1 MYIHMPIS
9 YFLLLLFINIKYIM
23 DRQFNSF
30 HYYNNHYN
38 KSKLM
43 NILFSCFTLFS
54 DGGVLSESDWLRGFS
69 HSSQALIIHFYLF
82 LC

>member
-1 MYIHMPIS
+1 
-9 YFLLLLFINIKYIM
+9 M

-38 KSKLM
+38 NNKLM

-54 DGGVLSESDWLRGFS
+54 GGGVLSESDWLSGFS
-69 HSSQALIIHFYLF
+69 HSSQALIIHFFSILYQTIQNVLEKPIRYV
-82 LC
+82 LD